1 MATAELDD
9 LVGHLVRTTDLPPA
23 TARRVVQEVIA
34 YCNEETEE
42 FVRRRHREL
51 HQDGRINADIFRSI
65 AAELAT
71 RPVAAPQLTERQIRR
86 VIYG

>member
-1 MATAELDD
+1 MAPGELDD
-9 LVGHLVRTTDLPPA
+9 LVSHLVRTTDLPPT

-34 YCNEETEE
+34 YCNEGTEE

-51 HQDGRINADIFRSI
+51 HQRGLVNSDIFRSI
-65 AAELAT
+65 ADELAT

-86 VIYG
+86 LIYG